1 MNKISFKEKQA
12 IFSALQ
18 AAQHA
23 EADVSLLEQKQP
35 SNTKLRA
42 YKKFATMK
50 ANEILYDLLEVA
62 TREEI
67 VKNRRDFGKS
77 AEQLAKEEAE
87 RIAAEKKAAEKAA
100 KEEAKRIAAEKA
112 AAEKADKEEAARIA
126 SEKAKKEATEQA
138 AKEQELEDLKAE
150 HEELKSD
157 HDALQEE
164 RSVLEDENN
173 QLQGENEELQEQ
185 NGELADQLEA
195 EKKKEQTPKPVTPSK
210 PAKAKPKASPKK
222 RSTRR

>member
-42 YKKFATMK
+42 YKKFSTMK

-87 RIAAEKKAAEKAA
+87 RIAAEQAAKEAAEK
-100 KEEAKRIAAEKA
+100 
-112 AAEKADKEEAARIA
+112 
-126 SEKAKKEATEQA
+126 A
-138 AKEQELEDLKAE
+138 AKEQELEDLKVE
-150 HEELKSD
+150 HEELQAD

-164 RSVLEDENN
+164 KSDLEDENDT
-173 QLQGENEELQEQ
+173 LQTDNEELQEQ
-185 NGELADQLEA
+185 NAELADQLEA
-195 EKKKEQTPKPVTPSK
+195 EKKKEQTPKPVTPTK
-210 PAKAKPKASPKK
+210 AKAKASPKK
-222 RSTRR
+222 KSTRR